1 MSTIY
6 RVPSGAMRPTLAL
19 GQRVEVD
26 EDAYH
31 PALPAI
37 GDIVVFYAPLNV
49 EPAQPSDPGTGAA
62 CAVPRPSPGP
72 ERCIKRIVAGA
83 GDVISIARGFVV
95 RNGSTEISDHVKA
108 GDERLDQD
116 FPTPIVIPPD
126 TWYLLGDNRAQ
137 SIDSR
142 WWGPIPNAWIIG
154 KLELPALTSTTEI
167 ED

>member
-1 MSTIY
+1 MSTVY
-6 RVPSGAMRPTLAL
+6 RVPSGAMKPTLAL

-31 PALPAI
+31 PASPAI

-49 EPAQPSDPGTGAA
+49 EPEHAATGAA
-62 CAVPRPSPGP
+62 CAVPRPGPGP
-72 ERCIKRIVAGA
+72 ERYIKRIVAGA
-83 GDVISIARGFVV
+83 GDVISFARGFVV
-95 RNGSTEISDHVKA
+95 RNGITETSDHVKA
-108 GDERLDQD
+108 GDERLEQD

-126 TWYLLGDNRAQ
+126 TWYLLGDNRAR

-154 KLELPALTSTTEI
+154 KLDLPALTSTTEI

>member
-126 TWYLLGDNRAQ
+126 TWYLLGDNRAR

-154 KLELPALTSTTEI
+154 KLELPALTSTTKI

>member
-6 RVPSGAMRPTLAL
+6 RVPSGAMKPTLAL

-26 EDAYH
+26 EDAYRAA
-31 PALPAI
+31 PPAI
-37 GDIVVFYAPLNV
+37 GDVVVFYAPLNV
-49 EPAQPSDPGTGAA
+49 EPAQRSDVATGAA
-62 CAVPRPSPGP
+62 CAVPRPGPGP
-72 ERCIKRIVAGA
+72 ERYIKRIVAGA

-95 RNGSTEISDHVKA
+95 RNGSTETSDHVMG
-108 GDERLDQD
+108 GDEHRDED
-116 FPTPIVIPPD
+116 FPTPIVIPPH

-154 KLELPALTSTTEI
+154 KLELPPLTSTTEI
-167 ED
+167 KD

>member
-1 MSTIY
+1 VRS
-6 RVPSGAMRPTLAL
+6 
-19 GQRVEVD
+19 
-26 EDAYH
+26 
-31 PALPAI
+31 
-37 GDIVVFYAPLNV
+37 
-49 EPAQPSDPGTGAA
+49 
-62 CAVPRPSPGP
+62 PRPGPGSGTY
-72 ERCIKRIVAGA
+72 IKRVVAGA

-95 RNGSTEISDHVKA
+95 RNGITETSDHVKA

-142 WWGPIPNAWIIG
+142 WWGPIPNAWIG
-154 KLELPALTSTTEI
+154 KLELPALTSTTDV